1 MIKITFKTFL
11 SVAVLALFSPLT
23 QAGTDGGVI
32 HFRGAIVEGGCG
44 ITPQEQKVEFSCYK
58 QGKPTT
64 YTVTLNQLADGFIP
78 GDSLMH
84 TDIQYLDPQRRLAI
98 VNVTWQ

>member
-1 MIKITFKTFL
+1 MIKTTFKTFL
-11 SVAVLALFSPLT
+11 CVAVLAVFSPLT

-44 ITPQEQKVEFSCYK
+44 MTPQDQKVEFSCYR

-64 YTVTLNQLADGFIP
+64 FTVALNQLADGSVP
-78 GDSLMH
+78 RDSLMR
-84 TDIQYLDPQRRLAI
+84 TDVQYLDPQRNLAI
-98 VNVTWQ
+98 LNVTWQ